1 MSNPE
6 YKVKLHNIRQE
17 RNYPN
22 PIPAS
27 KSTKKS
33 YTTNLRLV
41 KEVAPKVKDKV
52 TINRQN
58 RYTQFLKETMPHTKL
73 EMEFR
78 TKGKQD
84 LLEGKPRKTTVSAK
98 AGAGMQM
105 LKAQMRR
112 FGAKQW
118 WKSKTH

>member
-1 MSNPE
+1 MGKLKKP
-6 YKVKLHNIRQE
+6 KTVKLPGSNALGGQDSSLHDLKYYGKTGRELNKFMHSEQGLGEYLDPDQVDHQNNIR
-17 RNYPN
+17 R
-22 PIPAS
+22 
-27 KSTKKS
+27 
-33 YTTNLRLV
+33 RRH
-41 KEVAPKVKDKV
+41 
-52 TINRQN
+52 RQQLGGF
-58 RYTQFLKETMPHTKL
+58 T
-73 EMEFR
+73 